1 MAEDITIE
9 NTYIETNSEYN
20 QGCAL
25 SEYNG
30 EYSITSANEG
40 KDGKKYKQWVFP
52 QVKKDT
58 PGEKALPWQV
68 KLGDLNQAKAILKQY
83 LNLLGG
89 GEGGENGS
97 DDDIPF

>member
-1 MAEDITIE
+1 MGEITVED
-9 NTYIETNSEYN
+9 TYIETNSDYN

-30 EYSITSANEG
+30 EYSITSANVG
-40 KDGKKYKQWVFP
+40 KDGNKYMKWAFP

-68 KLGDLNQAKAILKQY
+68 RLGDLNQAKAILKQY

-89 GEGGENGS
+89 GEDGS
-97 DDDIPF
+97 SDNVPF

>member
-1 MAEDITIE
+1 MGEITVE
-9 NTYIETNSEYN
+9 STYIETNSEYN

-40 KDGKKYKQWVFP
+40 KDGKKYMQWMFP
-52 QVKKDT
+52 KTKDGPAKT
-58 PGEKALPWQV
+58 NLPWQV
-68 KLGDLNQAKAILKQY
+68 KLGDLQQAKAVLKQY